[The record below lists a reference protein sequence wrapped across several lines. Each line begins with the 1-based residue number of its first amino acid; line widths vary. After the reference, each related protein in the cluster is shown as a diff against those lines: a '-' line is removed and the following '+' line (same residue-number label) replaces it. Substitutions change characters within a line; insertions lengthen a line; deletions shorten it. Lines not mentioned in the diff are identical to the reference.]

1 MNKTIKKSTLLILI
15 ATMLIASMSLMQVH
29 ARRDFKQP
37 QPTGEFYIFPQPSN
51 VQYQSLGDQPP
62 PPVEEYPDAV
72 QLLPPTE
79 DGTYPLPNIKTPYWW
94 VFYDQLGSL
103 SGRVEVFV
111 QYDPDGMSLCQQKHL
126 RLFMWDP
133 VDFSLDGV
141 VNGQDIAMML
151 QAIKSGTY
159 QSDFDINH
167 DGFVNKADL
176 LIVWQFASFG
186 LLANSEHCGL
196 QQDRLPWLDITA
208 GVDLTNHYVYG
219 FTGHFSVF
227 GVR

>member
-1 MNKTIKKSTLLILI
+1 
-15 ATMLIASMSLMQVH
+15 MQVH
-29 ARRDFKQP
+29 AKREITQP
-37 QPTGEFYIFPQPSN
+37 KPTGEFYIYPQPSN
-51 VQYQSLGDQPP
+51 LYYYFDSYPP
-62 PPVEEYPDAV
+62 SSGGEGPDAV
-72 QLLPPTE
+72 QLLPPT
-79 DGTYPLPNIKTPYWW
+79 GYQTYPLPNIKTLYWY
-94 VFYDQLGSL
+94 VSSDPF

-133 VDFSLDGV
+133 VDFNLDGI

-159 QSDFDINH
+159 QSDFDIND
-167 DGFVNKADL
+167 DGFVNNADL

-186 LLANSEHCGL
+186 LLANSGHCGL
-196 QQDRLPWLDITA
+196 RQDRLPWLDITA
-208 GVDLTNHYVYG
+208 GVDTANHYVYG